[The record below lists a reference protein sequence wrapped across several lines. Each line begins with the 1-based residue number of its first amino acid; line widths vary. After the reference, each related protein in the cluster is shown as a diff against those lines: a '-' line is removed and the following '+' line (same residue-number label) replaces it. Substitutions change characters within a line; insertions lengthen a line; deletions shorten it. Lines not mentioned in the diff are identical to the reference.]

1 MPGNLL
7 TILKFKC
14 FKYTYKLYKIFLML
28 IQPQKRQDK
37 LLCVVTANI
46 SGVLLK
52 KCLFLAHETIIFWVK
67 LLRWVAR
74 GPLLSR
80 VILGLRLYVNPAS
93 MITSATGRACGKSS
107 CFLPQARHNSVTHIS
122 LINQV

>member
-14 FKYTYKLYKIFLML
+14 FKYTYKLHKIFLML

-37 LLCVVTANI
+37 LVWVVTANI

-52 KCLFLAHETIIFWVK
+52 KCLFFANETNIF
-67 LLRWVAR
+67 
-74 GPLLSR
+74 
-80 VILGLRLYVNPAS
+80 
-93 MITSATGRACGKSS
+93 
-107 CFLPQARHNSVTHIS
+107 
-122 LINQV
+122 